1 MSLTAG
7 IVGLPN
13 VGKSTLFN
21 AITKAGAEMA
31 NYPFA
36 TIDPN
41 VGMVEVPDQRLQRID
56 ELIPAKKIVH
66 TTFEFTDIAGIVK
79 GASQGEG
86 LGNKFLE
93 NIRQVDAIV
102 HVVRAFADDNITHVN
117 GKIDPVD
124 DIETINLELSIA
136 DLDSVNKRYAR
147 VEKVARTKD
156 KSAQSELAVLQKIKP
171 VLEAGGAVRDIEFN
185 EAEKKIVHDLFLLT
199 SKPVLYVANIAEEDM
214 AHPENSPYYQQVQ
227 DYAKQAHAEVIA
239 ISARTEEEIAE
250 LDDSD
255 RQDFLEAEGVEESGL
270 DRLIRASYHLL
281 GLATFFT
288 AGGPE
293 TRAWTFHQGMKAPQV
308 AGIIHS
314 DFERGFIRAE
324 TISFADLD
332 KYGSVQAVREA
343 GRLRLEGKEYQVQDG
358 DIIEFR
364 FNV

>member
-41 VGMVEVPDQRLQRID
+41 VGMVEVPDQRLARID
-56 ELIPAKKIVH
+56 ELIPAKKLVH

-79 GASQGEG
+79 GASKGEG

-102 HVVRAFADDNITHVN
+102 HVVRAFDDPNVTHVSN
-117 GKIDPVD
+117 KVDPLD
-124 DIETINLELSIA
+124 DIETINLELILA
-136 DLDSVNKRYAR
+136 DLESINKRYER

-156 KSAQSELAVLQKIKP
+156 KEAVAEFNVLKKIKP
-171 VLEAGGAVRDIEFN
+171 VLEAGKSVRSLEFD
-185 EAEKKIVHDLFLLT
+185 EDEQKIVKGLFLLT
-199 SKPVLYVANIAEEDM
+199 SKPVLYVANIAEDDM
-214 AHPENSPYYQQVQ
+214 AQPQECEYVQQIQ
-227 DYAKQAHAEVIA
+227 QYAQQEGSETLAV
-239 ISARTEEEIAE
+239 SAKTEEEIAQ
-250 LDDSD
+250 LDEGDKL
-255 RQDFLEAEGVEESGL
+255 DFLEAEGVEESGL
-270 DRLIRASYHLL
+270 DRLIKAAYKLL

-288 AGGPE
+288 AGGKE
-293 TRAWTFHQGMKAPQV
+293 TRAWTFKQGMKAPQV

-324 TISFADLD
+324 TISFTDLD
-332 KYGSVQAVREA
+332 KYGSLAAVREA
-343 GRLRLEGKEYQVQDG
+343 GRLRLEGKEYVVQDG

>member
-21 AITKAGAEMA
+21 AITRAGAEMA

-41 VGMVEVPDQRLQRID
+41 VGIVEVPDERLARID
-56 ELIPAKKIVH
+56 TLIPAKKIIH

-79 GASQGEG
+79 GASKGEG

-93 NIRQVDAIV
+93 NIRQVDAII
-102 HVVRAFADDNITHVN
+102 HVVRAFEDDNITHVS
-117 GKIDPVD
+117 GKVDPKE
-124 DIETINLELSIA
+124 DIETINLELVLA
-136 DLDSVNKRYAR
+136 DLESVTKRYER

-156 KSAQSELAVLQKIKP
+156 KEAVAEFSVLQKIKP
-171 VLEAGGAVRDIEFN
+171 ALEAGQPVRSLEFD
-185 EAEKKIVHDLFLLT
+185 EDEQKIVKGLFLLT
-199 SKPVLYVANIAEEDM
+199 SKPVLYVANIAEEAM
-214 AHPENSPYYQQVQ
+214 ADPESEPLYQEVKTYAEAEGAQVLGVS
-227 DYAKQAHAEVIA
+227 AK
-239 ISARTEEEIAE
+239 TEEEIAE
-250 LDDSD
+250 LPDEDKA
-255 RQDFLEAEGVEESGL
+255 DFLEAEGVSESGL
-270 DRLIRASYHLL
+270 DRLIKAAYSLL

-288 AGGPE
+288 AGGKE
-293 TRAWTFHQGMKAPQV
+293 TRAWTFRKGMKAPQV
-308 AGIIHS
+308 AGVIHS

-324 TISFADLD
+324 TVSFADLD
-332 KYGSVQAVREA
+332 QYGSMQAAKEA
-343 GRLRLEGKEYQVQDG
+343 GRLRLEGKDYQVQDG